1 MGSDTE
7 LKLVDLMRYYV
18 AETESVKELL
28 TRYLSHFCTVIL
40 QFRRQQS
47 LDDLDRKNRDLEAA
61 KIKNKNVQHF
71 EQRKNV
77 RAQNVFE
84 FSIF

>member
-28 TRYLSHFCTVIL
+28 TRLTPFYVSILHLSGGSKVSTTWTEKIAIMKRQRSRTKMSNIL
-40 QFRRQQS
+40 NS
-47 LDDLDRKNRDLEAA
+47 VKM
-61 KIKNKNVQHF
+61 
-71 EQRKNV
+71 
-77 RAQNVFE
+77 
-84 FSIF
+84 